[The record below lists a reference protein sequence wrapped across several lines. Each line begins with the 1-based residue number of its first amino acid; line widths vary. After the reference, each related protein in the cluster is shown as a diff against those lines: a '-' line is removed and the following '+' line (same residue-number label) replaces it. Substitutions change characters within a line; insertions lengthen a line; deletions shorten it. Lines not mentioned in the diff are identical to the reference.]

1 MDSRLKQI
9 LISVALLFM
18 IAELSYINSKS
29 LLHLADSETTIHH
42 AFAIVGAIAFSIVT
56 IIIMQQPGI
65 KWQKIV
71 FPVFDA
77 ALLFLGFNL
86 DLYPDMRIY
95 LTIFMAV
102 FAGCI
107 MYSLGKI
114 EHQTGET
121 KEARELAHEKERT
134 NSLGKQLDEV
144 KSELRISEEALYNT
158 ECNLQKVSCDFDNL
172 QTEFHKAQ
180 SHIEVM
186 QPIYLKSEISRI
198 RKKSVDNRTAEEVK
212 ILESA

>member
-1 MDSRLKQI
+1 M
-9 LISVALLFM
+9 ALLFM

-29 LLHLADSETTIHH
+29 LLHLAGSGATIHQ

-65 KWQKIV
+65 RWQKVV
-71 FPVFDA
+71 FPVFDS
-77 ALLFLGFNL
+77 ALVFLGFNL
-86 DLYPDMRIY
+86 DLYPNMRIY

-121 KEARELAHEKERT
+121 KEARELAHEKERA
-134 NSLGKQLDEV
+134 NSLGKQLDSV
-144 KSELRISEEALYNT
+144 KSELHHTSNQLHNT
-158 ECNLQKVSCDFDNL
+158 ECNLEKVSCDFDNL
-172 QTEFHKAQ
+172 KSEFTNAKTQ
-180 SHIEVM
+180 IEVM
-186 QPIYLKSEISRI
+186 EPIYLKSEIGRI
-198 RKKSVDNRTAEEVK
+198 RKKSINNRTPEEIK
-212 ILESA
+212 ILESV